1 MKMRVIFD
9 GTVYAAGRNLTQT
22 FKGGQFLY
30 FDPQLEPNQD
40 LDLGVTLI
48 AKLPGLN
55 GAIDKLWD
63 DLGILNTDN
72 IIPIPREVSESG
84 FEFYLG
90 LGSSIDQ
97 PNFRAYLIYS
107 EVTQESVS
115 IQVEDLKK
123 EIELILQ
130 NQTTSFNLETA
141 IGMNQL
147 AQNTAITILGMGLAP
162 ISAGVTAGVVP
173 VLTGSSLLPLLP

>member
-30 FDPQLEPNQD
+30 FDPQLETNQFQE
-40 LDLGVTLI
+40 LGVSLI
-48 AKLPGLN
+48 ARLPGVN
-55 GAIDKLWD
+55 GTIDKLWD

-107 EVTQESVS
+107 EITQESVS
-115 IQVEDLKK
+115 NQIEDLG
-123 EIELILQ
+123 EDIEQILE
-130 NQTTSFNLETA
+130 NQTTAFNLQTA
-141 IGMNQL
+141 IGLNQL
-147 AQNTAITILGMGLAP
+147 SQNTALTILGTGLAP
-162 ISAGVTAGVVP
+162 ISAGVTAGVIP
-173 VLTGSSLLPLLP
+173 ALIGSSLLPLLP